1 MQNHMNKK
9 IVSLAGAIGLALSAG
24 VAASDYSFELGG
36 QYVDFDFTEAWGAD
50 ATVYFQPVQ
59 TGNGPLAEAPFLNRA
74 SNVSF
79 AYLREK
85 NGNFDVPAVGAEF
98 YFGNYYLAANYTR
111 FSNGFSINDYGI
123 RGGLMVAES
132 TRATIG
138 YNRSELP
145 FGIDLD
151 TYTVGLKHLMLLD
164 GNTALNLEGEVGV
177 ARNGSSEFAYAV
189 QADYYLNPRFSLGG
203 RYSGIGSDD
212 EWGLGTRYFFTP
224 RVSGGLEY
232 TRADGNDIYGLRLA
246 ARF

>member
-1 MQNHMNKK
+1 MKTK
-9 IVSLAGAIGLALSAG
+9 IVSLAGAIGLALSAN
-24 VAASDYSFELGG
+24 AMASDYSVEIGG

-50 ATVYFQPVQ
+50 ATIYFQPIQ
-59 TGNGPLAEAPFLNRA
+59 TGKGPLAEAAFLNRA

-98 YFGNYYLAANYTR
+98 YFGNYYLAANYTH

-123 RGGLMVAES
+123 RGGLMVAEN
-132 TRATIG
+132 TRATLG
-138 YNRSELP
+138 YNRTELP

-151 TYTVGLKHLMLLD
+151 TYTVGIKHLMLLD
-164 GNTALNLEGEVGV
+164 GNTALSLEGDVGM
-177 ARNGSSEFAYAV
+177 ARNGSSEFAYAL
-189 QADYYLNPRFSLGG
+189 QADYYLSPGFSLGA

-232 TRADGNDIYGLRLA
+232 TRADGDDIYGLRLA